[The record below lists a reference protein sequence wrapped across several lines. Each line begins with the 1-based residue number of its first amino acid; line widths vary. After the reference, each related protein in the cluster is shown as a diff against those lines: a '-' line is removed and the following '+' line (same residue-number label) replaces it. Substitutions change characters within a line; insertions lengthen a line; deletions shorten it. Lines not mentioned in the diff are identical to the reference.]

1 MNIQRAMEIS
11 ESPTM
16 ENVTYQGTPVY
27 IQHVNENETARIYPL
42 GNPDQEITVSLE
54 SLVENFS

>member
-1 MNIQRAMEIS
+1 MNKIRAIEIS

-27 IQHVNENETARIYPL
+27 IQHVYENDTVRIYPL
-42 GNPDQEITVSLE
+42 DNTEQEQIVSLE
-54 SLVENFS
+54 SLVEN